1 MLMNSIHAYNIH
13 LNLCLVSP
21 NSNFHLQKHHLAKLV
36 KLRRKALQGV
46 SRAAYQLFEN
56 NKVKEALTQANT
68 LLVPGL
74 AALTVNH
81 CEGDMEVVEAVR
93 EEWCQ
98 YLTHPGLTEGNSL
111 IYTAFFFFIV
121 S

>member
-1 MLMNSIHAYNIH
+1 M
-13 LNLCLVSP
+13 
-21 NSNFHLQKHHLAKLV
+21 
-36 KLRRKALQGV
+36 
-46 SRAAYQLFEN
+46 
-56 NKVKEALTQANT
+56 KEALTQANT

-111 IYTAFFFFIV
+111 PSFFSLLASVQMYVVIMSVLLYYLFLNEDTFLFFYQDTL
-121 S
+121 